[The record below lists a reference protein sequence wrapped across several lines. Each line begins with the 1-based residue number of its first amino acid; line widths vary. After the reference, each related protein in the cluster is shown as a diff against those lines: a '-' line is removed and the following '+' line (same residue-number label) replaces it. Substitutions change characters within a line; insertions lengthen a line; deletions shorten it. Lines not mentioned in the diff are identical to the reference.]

1 MDPQQLDLSKYR
13 QEKAQD
19 ELETARIMFTSKK
32 FSQSINRSYYA
43 MFHAVRA
50 LLALDKFDSK
60 KHTGIISYFNL
71 HYIKSGK
78 IEPEFSTILSA
89 AFKIRNISDYN
100 DFYVASGEDAQLQ
113 LSNAA
118 IFLNRIKECIET
130 EKKRST

>member
-1 MDPQQLDLSKYR
+1 
-13 QEKAQD
+13 
-19 ELETARIMFTSKK
+19 
-32 FSQSINRSYYA
+32 

-78 IEPEFSTILSA
+78 IEPEFSAILSA

-113 LSNAA
+113 LGNAA

-130 EKKRST
+130 EKKRPT